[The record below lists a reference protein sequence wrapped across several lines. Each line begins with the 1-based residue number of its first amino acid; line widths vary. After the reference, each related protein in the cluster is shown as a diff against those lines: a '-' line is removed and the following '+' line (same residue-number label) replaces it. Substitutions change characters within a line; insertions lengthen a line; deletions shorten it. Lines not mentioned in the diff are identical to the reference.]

1 MMDFQNGFR
10 EINESIIM
18 SKKKSHLCFQVKLM
32 FWFFPFFF
40 FPQNVS
46 CFTGSLLDFLKEG
59 EGKYLKLPQL
69 VDMAAQVPKKLYFVL
84 GHGISDIN

>member
-1 MMDFQNGFR
+1 
-10 EINESIIM
+10 M
-18 SKKKSHLCFQVKLM
+18 SKKKMSFVFSGQVNV
-32 FWFFPFFF
+32 FVFFL

-69 VDMAAQVPKKLYFVL
+69 VDMAAQVSKNCILCLEKRYQMSTK
-84 GHGISDIN
+84 HKY

>member
-1 MMDFQNGFR
+1 M
-10 EINESIIM
+10 SIII
-18 SKKKSHLCFQVKLM
+18 SKKKILFVFSCQVNVSG
-32 FWFFPFFF
+32 FFPFL

-69 VDMAAQVPKKLYFVL
+69 VDMAAQVPKNLYFVL
-84 GHGISDIN
+84 REEVSDIK